1 MVYNMPIMNKAVK
14 LYKKTKKENQKA
26 KLEQF
31 NKEMGDKIKALQ
43 FSKPIKV
50 DTNTID
56 EDFVALEP
64 IPVGRNDTG
73 KALIFQAFPKR

>member
-1 MVYNMPIMNKAVK
+1 MRTEDNYIVHSHRLFPKYAIMNKAVK
-14 LYKKTKKENQKA
+14 VYKKTKKENQKA

-56 EDFVALEP
+56 EDFAVLA
-64 IPVGRNDTG
+64 RNEVD
-73 KALIFQAFPKR
+73 L